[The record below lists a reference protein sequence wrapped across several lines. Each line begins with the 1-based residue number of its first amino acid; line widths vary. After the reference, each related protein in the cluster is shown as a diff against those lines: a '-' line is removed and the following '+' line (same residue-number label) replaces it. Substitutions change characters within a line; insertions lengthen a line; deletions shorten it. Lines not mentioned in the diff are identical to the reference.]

1 MSNMMPTWWKW
12 GDPEKSFH
20 LNDFPELKQFLEE
33 KWKKKLADDFK
44 IPDRLSSLTVSSFTL
59 EDFKSI
65 FPELNP
71 SQFSIDNEERLRYA
85 FGKSYHDAIR
95 IFTDD
100 QVIAPDFV
108 LFPESV
114 DDVVHIL
121 KQAEKNQITVITFS
135 GGSNVT
141 GAVGIEAPPRP
152 SPKGGSTSAL
162 ELPPPLSREQMGR
175 VEDNWTCSL
184 NMKRMDRLIDI
195 DPVSLTATFEAG
207 IYGPELERILYEQGF
222 TLGHFPQSFEFSTL
236 GGWLATRSAGQ
247 ESGLYGKI
255 EDMVLGLKVVTPRY
269 TIEQTDFPKHASGI
283 DVHPLFIGSE
293 GTLGVIVH
301 AKMRIHRK
309 PGKYKW
315 VVALFKDLESGVS
328 ALQKIVQ
335 SGIHPAISRLSDT
348 DETKMLSLFSQTK
361 KKGFQKLARD
371 WMKSYLAA
379 KGYQNPSILMM
390 RFAIN
395 NLSDITASKVASK
408 IARAHKAKLLPASV
422 SDNWEKNRFALPYL
436 RDTLI
441 EHRIVIDTFETVT
454 YWKDLLPLYH
464 HIRDSLKKE
473 SDYFEK
479 GGLLFCHLSHI
490 YQTGASLYFT
500 LMAQQEKDNELNQWL
515 KIKEIVSKAIIDH
528 GGAISHHHGI
538 GKDHR
543 KWYLQKLTAGER
555 KILQTIKQH
564 FDPNSILNPGKLFDE
579 NTGMR

>member
-1 MSNMMPTWWKW
+1 MKANSDINNPTWWKW
-12 GDPEKSFH
+12 GDPNKSFH
-20 LNDFPELKQFLEE
+20 LNDFPGLKQFLQE
-33 KWKKKLADDFK
+33 KWKKKLVDDFK
-44 IPDRLSSLTVSSFTL
+44 IPDLLSSLTISSFTL
-59 EDFKSI
+59 EDFKST
-65 FPELNP
+65 FTELKP

-100 QVIAPDFV
+100 KVVAPDFV

-121 KQAEKNQITVITFS
+121 NQAEKQQITVITFS

-141 GAVGIEAPPRP
+141 GAIE
-152 SPKGGSTSAL
+152 
-162 ELPPPLSREQMGR
+162 
-175 VEDNWTCSL
+175 VEHKNGWTCSL
-184 NMKRMDRLIDI
+184 NMKRMNRLIDI
-195 DPVSLTATFEAG
+195 DPVSLTATFEPG
-207 IYGPELERILYEQGF
+207 IYGPELERILNKQGF

-269 TIEQTDFPKHASGI
+269 TIEHIDFPKHASGI

-293 GTLGVIVH
+293 GTLGIIVR

-309 PGKYKW
+309 PENYKW
-315 VVALFKDLESGVS
+315 VVALFKDFESGVS

-348 DETKMLSLFSQTK
+348 EETKMLSLFSQTK
-361 KKGFQKLARD
+361 KKGFQKLVRV
-371 WMKSYLAA
+371 WMKSYLAS
-379 KGYQNPSILMM
+379 KGFQNPSILMM
-390 RFAIN
+390 RFAIKN
-395 NLSDITASKVASK
+395 ESDITASKVASK
-408 IARAHKAKLLPASV
+408 IARVHKAKLLPASV
-422 SDNWEKNRFALPYL
+422 SENWEKNRFALPYL

-441 EHRIVIDTFETVT
+441 EHRILIDTFETVT
-454 YWKDLLPLYH
+454 YWKDLLSLYH
-464 HIRDSLKKE
+464 HIRDSIKKE

-479 GGLLFCHLSHI
+479 GGLLFCHLSHV

-515 KIKEIVSKAIIDH
+515 QVKEIVSKAIIDH

-543 KWYLQKLTAGER
+543 KWYLQKLTAGEK

-564 FDPNSILNPGKLFDE
+564 LDPNNILNPGKLFDE